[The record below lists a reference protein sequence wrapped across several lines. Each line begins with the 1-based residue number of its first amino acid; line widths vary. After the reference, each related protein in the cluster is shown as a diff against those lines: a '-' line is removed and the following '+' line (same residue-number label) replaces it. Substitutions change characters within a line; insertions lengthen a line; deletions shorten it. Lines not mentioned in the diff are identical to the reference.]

1 MKFSRQLCLAAAFAL
16 PVSPL
21 FAFTLDDV
29 TRAAGALSGGNQSV
43 SSRALADPQSLRL
56 LQALGG
62 LNLTPQQAVGGTGAM
77 LDLAKNQLPGNQYSQ
92 LTSSVPGLDQMVGSN
107 GLQQLSGLGGL
118 LGGSAAKPVSSEAAA
133 AVSNVNNTQDLTKAF
148 SALGMDGAMVEQF
161 TPLLLE
167 YLGGKGVDTSL
178 LNSLGSLWGGASA

>member
-1 MKFSRQLCLAAAFAL
+1 MNFPRNLSLAALLCLTAS
-16 PVSPL
+16 PV
-21 FAFTLDDV
+21 FAFGLDDV
-29 TRAAGALSGGNQSV
+29 TNAAATLGAGNSA
-43 SSRALADPQSLRL
+43 SSTSALANPQSLQL
-56 LQALGG
+56 VQALSG

-118 LGGSAAKPVSSEAAA
+118 LGGSAATPVSSEAAA
-133 AVSNVNNTQDLTKAF
+133 AVSNVNSSQDLTNAF
-148 SALGMDGAMVEQF
+148 SALGMDSSMVQQF

-167 YLGGKGVDTSL
+167 YFGGKGVDTSL
-178 LNSLGSLWGGASA
+178 LNSLGSLWGGA